1 MKIQIDENHLIT
13 SDSMNYILQERKE
26 RKEPVSDDLEDKY
39 YLVNVGYYSTITN
52 ALQGYKEL
60 QIRNS
65 DTATI
70 NELMNLIKKLDKKI
84 ETLLGGN

>member
-1 MKIQIDENHLIT
+1 MKIQIDNKYQIS
-13 SDSMNYILQERKE
+13 SDSMNYILQEK
-26 RKEPVSDDLEDKY
+26 KQTVSNEGEEKSY
-39 YLVNVGYYSTITN
+39 VVNVGYYSTITN

-65 DTATI
+65 DVTTI
-70 NELMNLIKKLDKKI
+70 DELMKLIKELDKKI

>member
-1 MKIQIDENHLIT
+1 MKIKIDDKYQIT
-13 SDSMNYILQERKE
+13 SDSMQYILQEK
-26 RKEPVSDDLEDKY
+26 KQTKKDDVEVKDY
-39 YLVNVGYYSTITN
+39 EVNLGYYSTITN

-65 DTATI
+65 DVTTI
-70 NELMNLIKKLDKKI
+70 DELMKLIKDLDDKI